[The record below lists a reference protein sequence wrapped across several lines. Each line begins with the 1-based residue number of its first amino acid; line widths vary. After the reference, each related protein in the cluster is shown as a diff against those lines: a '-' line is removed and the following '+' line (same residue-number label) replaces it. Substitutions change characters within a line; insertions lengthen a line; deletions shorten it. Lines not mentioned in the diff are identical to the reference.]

1 MITLAKYR
9 CGSLTGSFAY
19 LDTELGAVMEKVSGY
34 VRISEFVDVEF
45 PLIDPNEARLAEIAS
60 LEKLRSAEAQRADQK
75 LSDLDARLNE
85 LKSVEAV

>member
-1 MITLAKYR
+1 MTILAKYR
-9 CGSLTGSFAY
+9 CGNTDYFSY
-19 LDTELGAVMEKVSGY
+19 LVPDSGANMEKSSGY
-34 VRISEFVDVEF
+34 VRISDFVEVEF

-85 LKSVEAV
+85 LKSMETV